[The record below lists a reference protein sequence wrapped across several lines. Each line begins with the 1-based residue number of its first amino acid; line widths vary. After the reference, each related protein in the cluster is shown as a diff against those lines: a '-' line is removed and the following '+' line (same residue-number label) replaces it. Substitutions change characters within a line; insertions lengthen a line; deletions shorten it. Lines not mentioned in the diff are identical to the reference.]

1 MYFVSVFTNQNTR
14 WNKAAAP
21 NNGAAA
27 LFYSTDFFVLC
38 HTLPLFEKRAI
49 LGNASKKHSW

>member
-1 MYFVSVFTNQNTR
+1 MCFVSVFTNQNTR

-49 LGNASKKHSW
+49 LGNASKKA